1 MEVFHFSCVE
11 GLDWFRRGRRLA
23 SPPVFCTNRL
33 VPVIVNRSSTTTC
46 RSTPLPLDR
55 APGGVIST
63 YAALSGMSLRFGL
76 RFQPLAV
83 QRLARTGGGRTSRAE
98 AAAFADVQQQAA
110 PLPAS
115 SPGRQIASTV
125 GFVLVNVWLVY
136 HLAGIILAPWSVPPS
151 SRLVQNAWRGVKPY
165 VQLLFLNHGYH
176 YFAPE
181 PGNSTL
187 VAYVLELP
195 NGKRET
201 GRIPNRGIRPRLL
214 YHRHFML
221 TEFLAASEN
230 YPPAVRTELLRA
242 MARELCHEHG
252 GAPRHLVTGD
262 ASPADDGA
270 DPCRRHARR

>member
-1 MEVFHFSCVE
+1 V
-11 GLDWFRRGRRLA
+11 LK
-23 SPPVFCTNRL
+23 
-33 VPVIVNRSSTTTC
+33 
-46 RSTPLPLDR
+46 
-55 APGGVIST
+55 
-63 YAALSGMSLRFGL
+63 
-76 RFQPLAV
+76 QP
-83 QRLARTGGGRTSRAE
+83 
-98 AAAFADVQQQAA
+98 AFTDVQQHA
-110 PLPAS
+110 PPPALS
-115 SPGRQIASTV
+115 RRRQIASTV

-136 HLAGIILAPWSVPPS
+136 HLAGIVIAPWSVPPS
-151 SRLVQNAWRGVKPY
+151 SRLVQNAWRGIGPY

-187 VAYVLELP
+187 VAYVLEMP
-195 NGKRET
+195 GGKRET

-252 GAPRHLVTGD
+252 ALRVTLSKVTHRLPTMERIRAGGTL
-262 ASPADDGA
+262 DDNYTEEPLGTFSC
-270 DPCRRHARR
+270 DGT

>member
-1 MEVFHFSCVE
+1 VVKLPAFS
-11 GLDWFRRGRRLA
+11 
-23 SPPVFCTNRL
+23 
-33 VPVIVNRSSTTTC
+33 
-46 RSTPLPLDR
+46 
-55 APGGVIST
+55 
-63 YAALSGMSLRFGL
+63 
-76 RFQPLAV
+76 
-83 QRLARTGGGRTSRAE
+83 
-98 AAAFADVQQQAA
+98 DVQQHA
-110 PLPAS
+110 PLSAS
-115 SPGRQIASTV
+115 SRRRRIASTTV

-136 HLAGIILAPWSVPPS
+136 HLAGIVLAPWSVPPS
-151 SRLVQNAWRGVKPY
+151 SRLVQNSWRGVKAY

-187 VAYVLELP
+187 VAYVLEMP
-195 NGKRET
+195 DGKRET

-252 GAPRHLVTGD
+252 ALRVTLSKVSHRLPTMERIRAGGTL
-262 ASPADDGA
+262 DDNYTEEPLGTFSC
-270 DPCRRHARR
+270 DGT

>member
-1 MEVFHFSCVE
+1 MVKLPAFS
-11 GLDWFRRGRRLA
+11 DA
-23 SPPVFCTNRL
+23 
-33 VPVIVNRSSTTTC
+33 
-46 RSTPLPLDR
+46 
-55 APGGVIST
+55 
-63 YAALSGMSLRFGL
+63 
-76 RFQPLAV
+76 
-83 QRLARTGGGRTSRAE
+83 
-98 AAAFADVQQQAA
+98 QQQA

-115 SPGRQIASTV
+115 SPGRQIASSV

-165 VQLLFLNHGYH
+165 VQILFLNHGYH

-242 MARELCHEHG
+242 MARELCREHG
-252 GAPRHLVTGD
+252 ALRVTLSKVSHRLPTMERIRAGGTL
-262 ASPADDGA
+262 DDNYTEEPLGTFSC
-270 DPCRRHARR
+270 DGM

>member
-1 MEVFHFSCVE
+1 
-11 GLDWFRRGRRLA
+11 LLK
-23 SPPVFCTNRL
+23 
-33 VPVIVNRSSTTTC
+33 
-46 RSTPLPLDR
+46 LP
-55 APGGVIST
+55 AISV
-63 YAALSGMSLRFGL
+63 SQKR
-76 RFQPLAV
+76 
-83 QRLARTGGGRTSRAE
+83 
-98 AAAFADVQQQAA
+98 A

-115 SPGRQIASTV
+115 PRLRRIASTA

-136 HLAGIILAPWSVPPS
+136 HLAGIVIAPYSVPPS
-151 SRLVQNAWRGVKPY
+151 SRLVQNARRGIAAY
-165 VQLLFLNHGYH
+165 VQIFFLDHGYH

-252 GAPRHLVTGD
+252 ALRVTLSQVTHRLPTMERIRAGGTL
-262 ASPADDGA
+262 DDNYTEEPLGTFSC
-270 DPCRRHARR
+270 DGM